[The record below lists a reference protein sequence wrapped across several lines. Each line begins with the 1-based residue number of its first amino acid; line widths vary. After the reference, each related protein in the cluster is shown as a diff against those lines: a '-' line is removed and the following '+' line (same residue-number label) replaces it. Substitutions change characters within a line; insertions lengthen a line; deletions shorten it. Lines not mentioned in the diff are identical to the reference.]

1 MTLTAGVA
9 ALALGLLSACG
20 TEKSGSGSGEDGGSA
35 VAPKSPV
42 TGVHWTVDS
51 YTMGGKKTEVPG
63 TGAHVSIDDKGR
75 ASGNLGCNSFGGQAV
90 IKGDTVKVDKIAMT
104 EMGCNEKITKL
115 ESALMRAFEGD
126 LKAKVSGKDAK
137 QLTLT
142 TAKGDSIDLSA
153 EPPAELTGT
162 KWTVNALLKGEV
174 ATSLAKGTKPVHLT
188 FGKDGTVSG
197 NLGCNNVTTSAKIGK
212 DGKITLGPAGTTRM
226 MCAKGAMETERE
238 LLKLFDGTVTYE
250 LKHRSLTLTNADGV
264 GLSANAGPQEK

>member
-9 ALALGLLSACG
+9 ALALGLLTACG
-20 TEKSGSGSGEDGGSA
+20 TEKSGDGPGNDGGSS

-42 TGVHWTVDS
+42 TGVHWTVES
-51 YTMGGKKTEVPG
+51 YTVGGKKAEVPG
-63 TGAHVSIDDKGR
+63 TGAHVSIDEKGR
-75 ASGNLGCNSFGGQAV
+75 ASGNLGCNSFGGEATV
-90 IKGDTVKVDKIAMT
+90 KGDTLKVDKIAMT

-115 ESALMRAFEGD
+115 ESAMMRAFSGE
-126 LKAKVSGKDAK
+126 LKAKVDGK

-142 TAKGDSIDLSA
+142 TAKGDSIDLAA

-162 KWTVNALLKGEV
+162 KWTVTALVKDEV
-174 ATSLAKGTKPVHLT
+174 ATSLAEGTKPVHLT
-188 FGKDGTVSG
+188 FGKDGTVRG
-197 NLGCNNVTTSAKIGK
+197 NLGCNNVTTTAKIGK

-264 GLSANAGPQEK
+264 GVNANADQQKK